1 MSFPICYK
9 IDEQISG
16 YLSEYLIH
24 SMICVNYIFLVNL
37 FLIEFNNKKLFCFVV
52 NYITHT
58 LVYLSDCLSIYLSN
72 YLFYLIS

>member
-37 FLIEFNNKKLFCFVV
+37 FLIELNNKKLFCFV

-58 LVYLSDCLSIYLSN
+58 LVYLSVYLSIYLIIYS
-72 YLFYLIS
+72 I